1 MGHRLDVRGVA
12 PVVAVVLTVGIVVV
26 LTSVFG
32 FVLFDFQSKL
42 NEPPPNLAV
51 EFSYTEQG
59 QNIYVTHTS
68 GSSLDPDNLEVRGP
82 GEAFF
87 DGVGEQLTAG
97 DRFVIDAD
105 KPSEEF
111 QLVYTREGEGVA
123 ILGTVGNPLVG
134 DLGGVPPQITVGYE
148 DLELG
153 EGNDYD
159 YNDWAF
165 DMGTTIAG
173 YSLNGT
179 RYATF
184 LSIEFD
190 PLARGGG
197 YSHNQS
203 FVPESLGSG
212 EYDLTVRQKNGTV
225 LRTDEGSFDE
235 NTSIFLVN
243 SGDVFGPNS
252 NSKSSDSCDPPD
264 RTVQLELVLDNRT
277 KIPDNPIDA
286 DRQHGAGLPFDLTME
301 PSGNDDTIGVGDKR
315 LVTVPTDWQWP
326 LETTPINESYGGVE
340 FNETSYRPEFQTNT
354 WFEQPVDDKVYE
366 RCR

>member
-12 PVVAVVLTVGIVVV
+12 PVIAVVLTVAIVVV

-68 GSSLDPDNLEVRGP
+68 GSSLDPDNLEIRGP

-159 YNDWAF
+159 YND
-165 DMGTTIAG
+165 
-173 YSLNGT
+173 
-179 RYATF
+179 
-184 LSIEFD
+184 
-190 PLARGGG
+190 
-197 YSHNQS
+197 
-203 FVPESLGSG
+203 
-212 EYDLTVRQKNGTV
+212 
-225 LRTDEGSFDE
+225 
-235 NTSIFLVN
+235 
-243 SGDVFGPNS
+243 
-252 NSKSSDSCDPPD
+252 
-264 RTVQLELVLDNRT
+264 
-277 KIPDNPIDA
+277 
-286 DRQHGAGLPFDLTME
+286 
-301 PSGNDDTIGVGDKR
+301 
-315 LVTVPTDWQWP
+315 
-326 LETTPINESYGGVE
+326 
-340 FNETSYRPEFQTNT
+340 
-354 WFEQPVDDKVYE
+354 
-366 RCR
+366 

>member
-12 PVVAVVLTVGIVVV
+12 PVVAVVLTVAIVVV

-59 QNIYVTHTS
+59 QNIYVTHTA
-68 GSSLDPDNLEVRGP
+68 GSSLDPDNLEIRGP

-111 QLVYTREGEGVA
+111 QLVYTREGEGAA

-212 EYDLTVRQKNGTV
+212 EYDLTVRQKNGSV

-235 NTSIFLVN
+235 NTSIFLVD
-243 SGDVFGPNS
+243 SGDVFSSNS
-252 NSKSSDSCDPPD
+252 NSNHGESCVPPD

-286 DRQHGAGLPFDLTME
+286 DRQHGAGLPFDLPME

-326 LETTPINESYGGVE
+326 LETTRIDKSYEDVS
-340 FNETSYRPEFQTNT
+340 FNETSDRPEFQTNT
-354 WFEQPVDDKVYE
+354 WFEQPVDDEVYE